1 MPGNALCAVAL
12 AVRGGRCR
20 TARALLLPLAARVT
34 VACRAMRAAAGGAE
48 RCSSC
53 WAMSGVRR
61 AERRGAA
68 FPVLAA
74 AGSALHQT
82 MPTVPSGARSM
93 FLLRVACSVQCA
105 PGRAR
110 CGWLWLC
117 CISRASGYAGV
128 YVVVSLASLLMA
140 HTRLF

>member
-61 AERRGAA
+61 AERRGARGGGQC
-68 FPVLAA
+68 LAPDDA
-74 AGSALHQT
+74 HRAERC
-82 MPTVPSGARSM
+82 PEYV
-93 FLLRVACSVQCA
+93 FA
-105 PGRAR
+105 PGSVLRAV
-110 CGWLWLC
+110 C
-117 CISRASGYAGV
+117 AGPCALR
-128 YVVVSLASLLMA
+128 LALALL
-140 HTRLF
+140 H